1 MKKSL
6 FALALAACFAFG
18 TSEFEALEK
27 ECNDGNMKSCA
38 EAGLQCKDNAKKLK
52 LFEKACNGGNKLGC
66 LGVSGIMMQEDPKKA
81 VEYFEKKCDS
91 GDALDCALLGAMY
104 KDGDGVEK
112 DISKAVIYYDKACD
126 RGNGLACAML
136 AEMYGNGDGVKM
148 DAVRQQVYY
157 KKGCDVAGELLNC
170 YNFAIF
176 NHYVEKDKSK
186 AAQYY
191 KKACNSGKNSSYLDL
206 SNMTELK
213 NIWQK
218 SCDMYELLK

>member
-1 MKKSL
+1 
-6 FALALAACFAFG
+6 
-18 TSEFEALEK
+18 
-27 ECNDGNMKSCA
+27 
-38 EAGLQCKDNAKKLK
+38 
-52 LFEKACNGGNKLGC
+52 
-66 LGVSGIMMQEDPKKA
+66 MMQEDPKKA

-104 KDGDGVEK
+104 KDGDGAEK

-126 RGNGLACAML
+126 RGNGLSCGIL
-136 AEMYGNGDGVKM
+136 ADMYRKGDGIKI
-148 DAVRQQVYY
+148 DFIRAAVYY

-170 YNFAIF
+170 YNFAVF

-191 KKACNSGKNSSYLDL
+191 KKACDSGKNSSYLDL
-206 SNMTELK
+206 PNMTELK
-213 NIWQK
+213 DTWQK